1 MLIGARL
8 RQLREQ
14 KGLTQADIEEKTG
27 LMTCYISRVENGHKV
42 PSIATLER
50 FAWALGVPLHQ
61 LFCEGDKAPA
71 TPSLHARSTLPGLVV
86 EPNRISPED
95 AFILKLNG
103 LLDRIAERDRD
114 VLLVVARKMAARQ
127 HQQVA
132 LGNPL
137 PEAGA
142 DS

>member
-1 MLIGARL
+1 MVIGARL

-14 KGLTQADIEEKTG
+14 RGLTQADIEEKTG

-50 FAWALGVPLHQ
+50 FAGALGIPLHQ
-61 LFCEGDKAPA
+61 LFWESDKMPSAPDLSA
-71 TPSLHARSTLPGLVV
+71 KGSVPGLAI
-86 EPNRISPED
+86 EPRRTSPED

-114 VLLVVARKMAARQ
+114 VLLVVARKMATRQ
-127 HQQVA
+127 QQQA
-132 LGNPL
+132 
-137 PEAGA
+137 
-142 DS
+142 S

>member
-1 MLIGARL
+1 MMIGARL
-8 RQLREQ
+8 RQLREE

-50 FAWALGVPLHQ
+50 FAWALGIPLHH
-61 LFCEGDKAPA
+61 LFCENGVPPALSSMAPRDPLERLA
-71 TPSLHARSTLPGLVV
+71 ETS
-86 EPNRISPED
+86 NRITAED

-103 LLDRIAERDRD
+103 LLNRIDERDRD

-127 HQQVA
+127 H
-132 LGNPL
+132 
-137 PEAGA
+137 PEA
-142 DS
+142 S

>member
-1 MLIGARL
+1 MVIGARL

-27 LMTCYISRVENGHKV
+27 LMTCYISRVENGHKM

-50 FAWALGVPLHQ
+50 FAGALDIPLHQ
-61 LFCEGDKAPA
+61 LFWEGEKVASP
-71 TPSLHARSTLPGLVV
+71 PNLSTNAKTAVPGLAA
-86 EPNRISPED
+86 EPRKMSPED

-114 VLLVVARKMAARQ
+114 VLLVVARKMATRQ
-127 HQQVA
+127 QQA
-132 LGNPL
+132 
-137 PEAGA
+137 
-142 DS
+142 S

>member
-50 FAWALGVPLHQ
+50 FAWALGIPLHQ
-61 LFCEGDKAPA
+61 LFCEGDKGPSAPSSSVDA
-71 TPSLHARSTLPGLVV
+71 ALSGLAV
-86 EPNRISPED
+86 EPRRMSPED

-114 VLLVVARKMAARQ
+114 VLLVVARKMATRQ
-127 HQQVA
+127 HQ
-132 LGNPL
+132 
-137 PEAGA
+137 EA
-142 DS
+142 S